1 MFCADVKKEVYEKE
15 INKKSVH
22 LKGLFSVDCGSRKDL
37 GVMTLCYDVSR
48 FVS

>member
-22 LKGLFSVDCGSRKDL
+22 LKGLFSVDCGSRRFRGYD
-37 GVMTLCYDVSR
+37 TLL
-48 FVS
+48 

>member
-22 LKGLFSVDCGSRKDL
+22 LKGLFSVDCNSKRFRGYD
-37 GVMTLCYDVSR
+37 TLL
-48 FVS
+48 